1 MNKIDIDTALDD
13 APVTLHVLTV
23 SFVIALALI
32 VDGFD
37 IVVLGFVAPAVNA
50 SFGLGYGGIGA
61 VLTASLIGVAI
72 GGFAGGYLGDL
83 FGRRRMIGVSLL
95 IFGVL
100 TLLSAMATD
109 VFLFALARLLA
120 GFGLG
125 VMTPNAAAL
134 LAEILPRRLRRQI
147 MMIAYALSTIGTSLA
162 GLLSRE
168 MLPDPGW
175 RAIFLIGGTMPLVI
189 AALVSLWVPESPKFL
204 MGRGRH
210 ADAAR
215 VLNRLARRMMFSGD
229 VEFTSAEDPAAKRPL
244 RTVFGPE
251 YRTTTLIMA
260 FMVFFTL
267 FAWVAIGNWGTM
279 VISDLGYGIKFAAS
293 VMTLYNLAGLVCA
306 LATSFVLYKWGSKW
320 IFITFSGVS
329 VLASLGIY
337 SVAGE
342 ISEGVIILY
351 VVVSGAVLTA
361 LLQASYPVA
370 AEAFPTSSR
379 ASGVG
384 FAFGFGRLGAVT
396 SSAVTAAVVKF
407 GGITAF
413 FLQIAIASFFIMVA
427 AVAFRQHLQGKSRS
441 VSDH

>member
-1 MNKIDIDTALDD
+1 
-13 APVTLHVLTV
+13 
-23 SFVIALALI
+23 
-32 VDGFD
+32 
-37 IVVLGFVAPAVNA
+37 
-50 SFGLGYGGIGA
+50 
-61 VLTASLIGVAI
+61 
-72 GGFAGGYLGDL
+72 
-83 FGRRRMIGVSLL
+83 
-95 IFGVL
+95 
-100 TLLSAMATD
+100 
-109 VFLFALARLLA
+109 
-120 GFGLG
+120 
-125 VMTPNAAAL
+125 
-134 LAEILPRRLRRQI
+134 
-147 MMIAYALSTIGTSLA
+147 
-162 GLLSRE
+162 
-168 MLPDPGW
+168 
-175 RAIFLIGGTMPLVI
+175 
-189 AALVSLWVPESPKFL
+189 
-204 MGRGRH
+204 
-210 ADAAR
+210 
-215 VLNRLARRMMFSGD
+215 
-229 VEFTSAEDPAAKRPL
+229 
-244 RTVFGPE
+244 
-251 YRTTTLIMA
+251 
-260 FMVFFTL
+260 
-267 FAWVAIGNWGTM
+267 M

-306 LATSFVLYKWGSKW
+306 LATSFVLYQWGSKW

-337 SVAGE
+337 SVGGE

-427 AVAFRQHLQGKSRS
+427 AVAFRRHLKGKNRS